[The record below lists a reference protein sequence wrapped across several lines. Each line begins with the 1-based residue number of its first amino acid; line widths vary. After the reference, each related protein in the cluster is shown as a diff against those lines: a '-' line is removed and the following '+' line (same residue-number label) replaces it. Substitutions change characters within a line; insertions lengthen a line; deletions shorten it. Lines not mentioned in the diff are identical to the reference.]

1 LDSAISLEFKDESRL
16 IEYLKVSFNMTE
28 LRSICR
34 SLNLDTDDYFN
45 KFLTKANNCENFVE
59 GIRQHGIYNEL
70 FSILQTKQFFRDR
83 FKEVFPEFSTVVAD
97 LKEREQLRQ
106 TVFSTVSGFEG
117 TQLADW
123 LKRTKENT
131 VLILGKD
138 SPVEY
143 MDKLK
148 EVAQIIQ
155 NMGYSTILIKE
166 QPEIN
171 TLSNEEKM
179 LAYAAISK
187 FVIIEK
193 SEPAG
198 QIDEAKI
205 CAFNR
210 IPAIWIHRKG
220 TGDTWMQGDYE
231 VDFNNI
237 RSFTYEETEKEV
249 VLNRAVE
256 WVEQFLKEKSE
267 YLDDKYPWR
276 N

>member
-1 LDSAISLEFKDESRL
+1 MDSAISLEFKDENRL
-16 IEYLKVSFNMTE
+16 IDYLKVSFNMNE

-34 SLNLDTDDYFN
+34 SLNLDTDDHFN
-45 KFLTKANNCENFVE
+45 KFLSKADNCEYFVE
-59 GIRQHGIYNEL
+59 GVRQHGLYNEL

-97 LKEREQLRQ
+97 LAERNQLRQ
-106 TVFSTVSGFEG
+106 AVFSTVSQSGG
-117 TQLADW
+117 IDIADW
-123 LKRTKENT
+123 LKHTKEDT

-138 SPVEY
+138 SPAEY
-143 MDKLK
+143 MDNLK

-155 NMGYSTILIKE
+155 NIGYSTILIKE
-166 QPEIN
+166 QPEIG

-231 VDFNNI
+231 VDFKFI
-237 RSFTYEETEKEV
+237 RSFAYEESEKEV

-267 YLDDKYPWR
+267 YLDDIYPWR